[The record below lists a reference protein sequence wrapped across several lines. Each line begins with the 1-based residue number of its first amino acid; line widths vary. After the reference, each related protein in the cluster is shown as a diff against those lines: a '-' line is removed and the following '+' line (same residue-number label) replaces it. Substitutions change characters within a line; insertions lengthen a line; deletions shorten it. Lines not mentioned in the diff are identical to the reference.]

1 MYIEFEKQIDTL
13 EKFIFKNSLPLKKG
27 VSVTLKP
34 KKTYD
39 KEKSFIKWDG
49 GAPSFVSNLT
59 DTKGPYSHTEILEI
73 LSEEEWTSDPLAEDL
88 SNVPS
93 DEDVEEADEITEE
106 MFEVLNDEAEESVDE
121 NTE

>member
-1 MYIEFEKQIDTL
+1 MFENRNYLIFNMSEVDTIDFSVVLESSVDTL
-13 EKFIFKNSLPLKKG
+13 RLSIDE
-27 VSVTLKP
+27 
-34 KKTYD
+34 
-39 KEKSFIKWDG
+39 EKSFIKWDG
-49 GAPSFVSNLT
+49 NTPSFV
-59 DTKGPYSHTEILEI
+59 
-73 LSEEEWTSDPLAEDL
+73 

>member
-1 MYIEFEKQIDTL
+1 MFNNRNYLIFNMSEVDIIDFSEVLESSVDTL
-13 EKFIFKNSLPLKKG
+13 RLSIDE
-27 VSVTLKP
+27 
-34 KKTYD
+34 
-39 KEKSFIKWDG
+39 EKSFIKWDG
-49 GAPSFVSNLT
+49 GGAPSFVSDLT

-93 DEDVEEADEITEE
+93 DEDAKEADEITEE

>member
-1 MYIEFEKQIDTL
+1 MFNNRNYLIFNMSEVDTIDFSAVLESSVDTL
-13 EKFIFKNSLPLKKG
+13 RLSIDE
-27 VSVTLKP
+27 
-34 KKTYD
+34 
-39 KEKSFIKWDG
+39 EKSFIKWDG
-49 GAPSFVSNLT
+49 NTPSFVSDLT

-73 LSEEEWTSDPLAEDL
+73 LSEEEWTSNPLAEDL